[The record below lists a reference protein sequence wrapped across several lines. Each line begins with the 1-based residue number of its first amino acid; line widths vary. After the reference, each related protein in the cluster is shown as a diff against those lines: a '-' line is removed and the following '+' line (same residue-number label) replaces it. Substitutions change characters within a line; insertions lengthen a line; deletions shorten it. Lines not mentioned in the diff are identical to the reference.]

1 VTPPTPPHTLSC
13 ADTSHYIGLGL
24 WWLKQARRKGTGP
37 AYIRIGRT
45 IRYRVADLDAW
56 LLKHRIET
64 RESRAS

>member
-13 ADTSHYIGLGL
+13 ANASKYTGLSV

-37 AYIRIGRT
+37 AYLRINRM
-45 IRYRVADLDAW
+45 IRYKVEDLDRW
-56 LLKHRIET
+56 LAKYRVET